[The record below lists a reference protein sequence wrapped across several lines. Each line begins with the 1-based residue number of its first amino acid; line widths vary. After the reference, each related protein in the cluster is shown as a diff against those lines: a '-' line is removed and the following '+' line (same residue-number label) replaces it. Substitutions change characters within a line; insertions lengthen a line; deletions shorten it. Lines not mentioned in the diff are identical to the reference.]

1 MTATVFRV
9 YRIARSLRAAVY
21 HVHDPELIP
30 AALLLSRTGARI
42 VYDAH
47 EDLPG
52 SVMDKEWIPPAL
64 RRPVALA
71 TGWMERA
78 AADRFAAVVAATP
91 SIAEDFAGA
100 RSRVVTVNNYS
111 QPAEFDR
118 PAPTDGAVRGR
129 EVCFV
134 GVISEIR
141 GVETRVRA
149 IAATDARLVLAGRFS
164 PPELRERLEQ
174 LPGWAQV
181 VALGV
186 VERARVAEIMAGAR
200 AGIVVFR
207 PARNHVR
214 SQPTKMFEY
223 MAAGLPVI
231 VSSFPLWREIVEG
244 NRCGLCVDPDSPEEL
259 AGAIR
264 WVLGHP
270 RAAREMGAAGR
281 EAVRSKYTWDTE
293 AAKLEALYASVLR
306 DGAGPGPAITPA
318 TRPAR
323 RRAGVA
329 RARR

>member
-1 MTATVFRV
+1 MTVTVFRV
-9 YRIARSLRAAVY
+9 YRLSRALHADVY
-21 HVHDPELIP
+21 HLHDPELIP

-52 SVMDKEWIPPAL
+52 SIMDKDWIPSAL

-78 AADRFAAVVAATP
+78 AANRFAAVVAATP

-100 RSRVVTVNNYS
+100 RCRVVTVNNYS
-111 QPAEFDR
+111 QLAEFHR
-118 PAPTDGAVRGR
+118 AAPDGAVTAH

-134 GVISEIR
+134 GVINEIR
-141 GVETRVRA
+141 GVETMVQA

-164 PPELRERLEQ
+164 PPELRERLER

-181 VALGV
+181 VAVGV
-186 VERARVAEIMAGAR
+186 VERSRVAEIMSRAR
-200 AGIVVFR
+200 AGIVLFR

-231 VSSFPLWREIVEG
+231 VSAFPLWREIVEG
-244 NRCGLCVDPDSPEEL
+244 NRCGLCVDPDSPEQVAE
-259 AGAIR
+259 AIR
-264 WVLGHP
+264 WVLDHP
-270 RAAREMGAAGR
+270 QAAREMGDNGR

-293 AAKLEALYASVLR
+293 AVKLKALYSSLLESV
-306 DGAGPGPAITPA
+306 PG
-318 TRPAR
+318 
-323 RRAGVA
+323 
-329 RARR
+329 